1 MRRTLPT
8 ASLLLAAFCFL
19 FWLSIFVYA
28 MLRSDYTILANG
40 GVEWR
45 GAWYPVERLEENAV

>member
-1 MRRTLPT
+1 
-8 ASLLLAAFCFL
+8 LLVAAFSFP

-28 MLRSDYTILANG
+28 MLRSAYTTLANG

-45 GAWYPVERLEENAV
+45 GTWYPLGQLKENVV

>member
-8 ASLLLAAFCFL
+8 APLLLAAFCFL

-28 MLRSDYTILANG
+28 MLRSAYTTLANG

-45 GAWYPVERLEENAV
+45 GTWYPLGRLEEYAV